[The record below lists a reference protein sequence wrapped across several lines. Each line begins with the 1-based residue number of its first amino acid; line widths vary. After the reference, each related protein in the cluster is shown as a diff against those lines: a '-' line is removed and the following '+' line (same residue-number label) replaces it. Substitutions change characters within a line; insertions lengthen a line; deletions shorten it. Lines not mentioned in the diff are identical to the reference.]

1 MGCGFVGAKRR
12 PLYTFWRKNK
22 SGSKGSLS
30 DLQWHSLVCAATY
43 VAVIILKKSLPAIL
57 DSVKLLV
64 RLSSLHCTELR
75 LQGVLLL
82 LFFFFF
88 SFSFHFNYGKS
99 SRFVGG
105 KTGFYFGRKK
115 KRAAVSS
122 IHALDNFT
130 HRLMF

>member
-88 SFSFHFNYGKS
+88 LFLFTLT
-99 SRFVGG
+99 
-105 KTGFYFGRKK
+105 TG
-115 KRAAVSS
+115 RAAALLAVKRGS
-122 IHALDNFT
+122 ILGEKRKGPLYPPSMH
-130 HRLMF
+130 

>member
-64 RLSSLHCTELR
+64 RVSSLHCTELR

-82 LFFFFF
+82 LFTLT
-88 SFSFHFNYGKS
+88 
-99 SRFVGG
+99 
-105 KTGFYFGRKK
+105 TGRAAALLAVKRGSILGEKK
-115 KRAAVSS
+115 KGRC
-122 IHALDNFT
+122 ILHPCI
-130 HRLMF
+130 R

>member
-64 RLSSLHCTELR
+64 RVSSLHCTELR
-75 LQGVLLL
+75 RQGLLV

-88 SFSFHFNYGKS
+88 FLFPFTLT
-99 SRFVGG
+99 
-105 KTGFYFGRKK
+105 TGRAAALLAVKRGSILGEK